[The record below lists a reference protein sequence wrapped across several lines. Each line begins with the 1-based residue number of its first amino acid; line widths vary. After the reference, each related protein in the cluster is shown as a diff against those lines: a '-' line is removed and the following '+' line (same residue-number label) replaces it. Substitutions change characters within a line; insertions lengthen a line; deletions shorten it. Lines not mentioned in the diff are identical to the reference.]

1 MENAQTQP
9 REINPRLNSASGGFS
24 YSLLVVIYSF
34 VSFAAGLIIGATKL
48 DAKSDAYIYISYLIA
63 PLIIAACVAT
73 TLKLCKINFKSVFP
87 VKCGYKYY
95 IIALL
100 MVFGLIFSLSRVNEV
115 SVEFFK
121 LFGYEQRESAS
132 YFPGLTGGY
141 IVPALL
147 VIAVMPAFFEELMFR
162 GVLLNCGI
170 RGLGSVRV
178 ILVTGFCFSL
188 FHGSPEQTVYQFIAG
203 CAFAFVAV
211 RSGSILP
218 SMLMHLINNA
228 LIVILQAC
236 GAFDAAGSLII
247 SQGANIALTVCG
259 ALSLIGATVW
269 LVLDKKPLVKCE
281 KGGVIAFFKYAS
293 AGIAILTIMWFL
305 LLFGVA

>member
-9 REINPRLNSASGGFS
+9 REVNPRLNSASGGFS
-24 YSLLVVIYSF
+24 YSLLVVIYSL

-63 PLIIAACVAT
+63 PLIIAACVVT

-100 MVFGLIFSLSRVNEV
+100 MVFGLIFSLSWVNEV

-259 ALSLIGATVW
+259 ALSLIGAAVW